1 MSRRFLNGS
10 FKFFFLKKLPYD
22 LFDTS
27 RTPHSLP
34 TERVS
39 YCDLGDK
46 KLNGL
51 SQLLWY
57 RRFDLLNALW

>member
-1 MSRRFLNGS
+1 MFV
-10 FKFFFLKKLPYD
+10 
-22 LFDTS
+22 
-27 RTPHSLP
+27 

-46 KLNGL
+46 KLNRW

-57 RRFDLLNALW
+57 RQFDLLNALW